1 MREYPGSGSFP
12 SLVPKKILWTPPDG
26 WSLDPGYFMDET
38 KNEEGVM
45 NPYAAIIPTRAGNQA
60 LDFLETARLNRGEVS
75 LLVGA
80 PGSGK
85 TTLVAEYARSER
97 LSRRHP
103 RAVLSLTCVPGVGAL
118 GLVQGLLDQ
127 VAPGFWARTARH
139 GLARLVTALRREDVQ
154 LLVLDEAQHLYKT
167 PLEMVR
173 MLHQRTGI
181 SVVLCGEPGELRAR
195 LALVPVLRAHVH
207 RVHTLEE
214 LAPEEAAAYA
224 AAGLRQTAA
233 AVLPLVEAARGN
245 WDRLVRLV
253 RECHV
258 QAVRKPPVE
267 AVEIQGAVR
276 QMEERD
282 ERAA

>member
-1 MREYPGSGSFP
+1 
-12 SLVPKKILWTPPDG
+12 
-26 WSLDPGYFMDET
+26 
-38 KNEEGVM
+38 M
-45 NPYAAIIPTRAGNQA
+45 NPYEPFTPTRAGNRA

-75 LLVGA
+75 LLVGD

-85 TTLVAEYARSER
+85 STLVAEYARAEG
-97 LSRRHP
+97 LLRRH
-103 RAVLSLTCVPGVGAL
+103 RQAVLCLTCLPGVGAL

-127 VAPGFWARTARH
+127 VAPGFRARTGRH

-195 LALVPVLRAHVH
+195 LALVPILRAHLH
-207 RVHTLEE
+207 RVHNLGGLT
-214 LAPEEAAAYA
+214 PEEATGFAC
-224 AAGLRQTAA
+224 GRLRHGAR
-233 AVLPLVEAARGN
+233 VVRPLVEAARGN

-253 RECHV
+253 RECQV
-258 QAVRKPPVE
+258 QVRLQP
-267 AVEIQGAVR
+267 AVEVRQIEGAVR

>member
-1 MREYPGSGSFP
+1 MSSYPTY
-12 SLVPKKILWTPPDG
+12 TPTG
-26 WSLDPGYFMDET
+26 
-38 KNEEGVM
+38 
-45 NPYAAIIPTRAGNQA
+45 AGNRA

-85 TTLVAEYARSER
+85 TTLVAEYARGEG
-97 LSRRHP
+97 LLRRHP
-103 RAVLSLTCVPGVGAL
+103 QSVLSLTCVPGVGAL

-127 VAPGFWARTARH
+127 VAPGFRAQTGRH
-139 GLARLVTALRREDVQ
+139 GLARLVTAVRREDVQ
-154 LLVLDEAQHLYKT
+154 ILVLDEAQHLYKT

-195 LALVPVLRAHVH
+195 LALVPVLRAHLH
-207 RVHTLEE
+207 RLHTLEA
-214 LAPEEAAAYA
+214 LTPAEASGYA
-224 AAGLRQTAA
+224 AACLRQSLE
-233 AVLPLVEAARGN
+233 AVRPLAEASQGN

-253 RECHV
+253 RECRV
-258 QAVRKPPVE
+258 QRPTVDNWQ
-267 AVEIQGAVR
+267 IQGAVR